1 METYFYNKNINLIEV
16 QPAFIR
22 TAMQQETFAIT

>member
-22 TAMQQETFAIT
+22 TAMRQAKRYR